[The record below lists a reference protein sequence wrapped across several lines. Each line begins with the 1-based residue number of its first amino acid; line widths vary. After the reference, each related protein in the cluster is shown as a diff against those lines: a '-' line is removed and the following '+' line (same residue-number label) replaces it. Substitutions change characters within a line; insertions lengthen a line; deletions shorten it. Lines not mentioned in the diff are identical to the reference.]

1 MDRVIKQMVHYDFD
15 NLVKTYGKKV
25 YNLAYRLTGNAHDAE
40 DVTQE
45 TFLRVYKGL
54 KTFRGESAIYT
65 WIYRIG
71 VNTSLRIKRKL
82 DSAYID
88 SLDEKIELFKNDI
101 PDEVKRWES
110 NPEERYLYDELLRA
124 IRQEC
129 YHFMIFRLSD
139 EQRVVYVLRVVLGF
153 SLDDIT
159 AILEI
164 DKNTVKARLQRA
176 KSNLGS
182 YFSGRCQWFEGESS
196 CNCQSR
202 IGFALSYAPDILNRL
217 KNFPYD
223 NRIKHIVR
231 SSLEKFRNIDDIY
244 KNLPLESY
252 QSALL
257 VSYIKD

>member
-1 MDRVIKQMVHYDFD
+1 MQNNKFD
-15 NLVKTYGKKV
+15 NLIKTYGKKV
-25 YNLAYRLTGNAHDAE
+25 YNLAYRLTGNSHDAE

-54 KTFRGESAIYT
+54 KTFREESTIYT
-65 WIYRIG
+65 WIYRIA

-82 DSAYID
+82 DRAYID
-88 SLDEKIELFKNDI
+88 SLEEKIELFKN
-101 PDEVKRWES
+101 EVPEEVNRWES
-110 NPEERYLYDELLRA
+110 NPEERYLYDELLRE
-124 IRQEC
+124 IRREC
-129 YHFMIFRLSD
+129 YHFMTFRLSD

-153 SLDDIT
+153 SLDDISG
-159 AILEI
+159 ILEI

-176 KSNLGS
+176 KSNLSS

-202 IGFALSYAPDILNRL
+202 IGFALSFAPDILSRL

-223 NRIKHIVR
+223 NNIKTIIR

-244 KNLPLESY
+244 KSLPVKSY
-252 QSALL
+252 QSEML
-257 VSYIKD
+257 VSYIKDA